1 MLLCAMNTGTLLS
14 LIFVPVL
21 IVFFVAVLLIMLM
34 RRAKPDTMIVLMYE
48 LKMTLKTL
56 TDGVSTVKELKK
68 LDMRLSRLQLLA
80 DRAGYE
86 DEYDIA
92 VVLKS
97 FDESR
102 QITSALYRAERTDAA
117 EYLAMIEARL
127 SPAAEYLS
135 AVTGIDLAEPEQ
147 DFKLFS
153 AQARRARAEKFLE
166 SVKK

>member
-68 LDMRLSRLQLLA
+68 LDMRLSRMRCWPTAPGLRGR
-80 DRAGYE
+80 DT
-86 DEYDIA
+86 
-92 VVLKS
+92 
-97 FDESR
+97 
-102 QITSALYRAERTDAA
+102 TSP
-117 EYLAMIEARL
+117 
-127 SPAAEYLS
+127 SC
-135 AVTGIDLAEPEQ
+135 
-147 DFKLFS
+147 
-153 AQARRARAEKFLE
+153 
-166 SVKK
+166 

>member
-14 LIFVPVL
+14 IIFVPIL
-21 IVFFVAVLLIMLM
+21 IVFFAAALLFMLV
-34 RRAKPDTMIVLMYE
+34 RRAKPDTMTVLMYE

-56 TDGVSTVKELKK
+56 SDGVATVKDLKK

-86 DEYDIA
+86 DEYDIT
-92 VVLKS
+92 VVAKD
-97 FDESR
+97 FDECR
-102 QITSALYRAERTDAA
+102 KITSALYRAERTDAA
-117 EYLAMIEARL
+117 AYLAVIKARL
-127 SPAAEYLS
+127 SPAAEYLC

-153 AQARRARAEKFLE
+153 AHARRTRAEKFLE